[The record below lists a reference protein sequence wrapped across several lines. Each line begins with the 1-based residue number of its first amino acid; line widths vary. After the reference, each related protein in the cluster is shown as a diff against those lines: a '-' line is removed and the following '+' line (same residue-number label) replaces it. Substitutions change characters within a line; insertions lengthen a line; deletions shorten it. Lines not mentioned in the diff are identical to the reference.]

1 MLSLKKEKRK
11 TIFFPKAKEKQ
22 MRETREKGEEETT
35 PRTPCSIM
43 GKLREREGKK
53 KKETTHRQRKKT
65 EKRKRK
71 REKNHTQSLN
81 LFCCLFFQPPPAAMA
96 RIIAAI

>member
-53 KKETTHRQRKKT
+53 KKKKPPIAKERKQKNEKEKEKKTTPSLSISFVAFSFNHRQQQW
-65 EKRKRK
+65 
-71 REKNHTQSLN
+71 RE
-81 LFCCLFFQPPPAAMA
+81 
-96 RIIAAI
+96 